1 MLLEPGA
8 VATAAIEGLAGL
20 NFSGAAVWALE
31 DDGTL
36 VSGATLGFAS
46 LLEPPNPEGV
56 VPASG
61 FPAVAEGG
69 VARAV
74 KDISD
79 LVLSSG
85 TTVVARADEPARAEI
100 ARRAGFHTV
109 VAAPVRVGGRDT
121 AILIAGH
128 ETAPTTA
135 EAQAFDFLAALAGA
149 ALYNAERLD
158 QLRQTLTRLEQM
170 ARLKSDFLATISHDV
185 RTPLAVV
192 LGNSQTLQRL
202 WDELRAD
209 ERVRLLS
216 SLDANSRALESVII
230 SALEVAQ
237 MDETSGPHAAE
248 LDLSALAVACAERL
262 RPLFLNRRLET
273 IVEPE
278 VVVHANGR
286 LLQRVFD
293 NLIANAAKHTSEGS
307 HSLLVLRREA
317 GRAIVIV
324 DDDGPGI
331 PAHELPLL
339 TQRHWRGGDPSDPLE
354 GLGLGLSIV
363 SDILR
368 IHGAALEVGA
378 STRGGARF
386 AFRLPLEEDATATA

>member
-1 MLLEPGA
+1 MLLDPGA
-8 VATAAIEGLAGL
+8 VVASAIDGALGL
-20 NFSGAAVWALE
+20 NFSGAAVWALD
-31 DDGTL
+31 DDG
-36 VSGATLGFAS
+36 S
-46 LLEPPNPEGV
+46 LERV
-56 VPASG
+56 VDASG
-61 FPAVAEGG
+61 FPALEGE
-69 VARAV
+69 VARAAEEV
-74 KDISD
+74 AD
-79 LVLSSG
+79 LVRSAA

-109 VAAPVRVGGRDT
+109 VAAPVRVHGRDT
-121 AILIAGH
+121 AILIAGR
-128 ETAPTTA
+128 ETAATKPET
-135 EAQAFDFLAALAGA
+135 QAFDFLAALAGA

-158 QLRQTLTRLEQM
+158 QLRLTLTRLERM
-170 ARLKSDFLATISHDV
+170 SRLKSDFLTTISHDV

-209 ERVRLLS
+209 ERMRLLS
-216 SLDANSRALESVII
+216 SLDANSRALESVIV

-248 LDLSALAVACAERL
+248 MDLSALAVACAERL

-273 IVEPE
+273 MVEPE

-286 LLQRVFD
+286 LLQRVLD

-307 HSLLVLRREA
+307 HTLLVLRREA
-317 GRAIVIV
+317 GRAVATV

-339 TQRHWRGGDPSDPLE
+339 TQRHWRGGDPRARPE

-378 STRGGARF
+378 STRGGVRF
-386 AFRLPLEEDATATA
+386 TFRLPLAEDGAATA